1 MTDSRNNNGVEKT
14 MKRVMVFGGAG
25 AGKSTLA
32 RKLGDLTGLPV
43 IHIDQIFWKSGWVER
58 DKVEVDAM
66 IRGRI
71 LTDEWI
77 FDGNYS
83 STFADRLAR
92 ADTIIF
98 LDMPTW
104 LRLWA
109 VVARTIKSY
118 KKVRPGSAI
127 DCPER
132 FEWAFLKWVIFYEK
146 RGRRKIALRVLSD
159 APKHINQHHLKSR
172 RQVKQFLSD
181 LQKSIAE
188 EE

>member
-1 MTDSRNNNGVEKT
+1 

-32 RKLGDLTGLPV
+32 RQVGDLTRLPV

-58 DKVEVDAM
+58 EKVEVDAM

-71 LTDEWI
+71 LTDEWV

-83 STFADRLAR
+83 STLEDRLAR
-92 ADTIIF
+92 ADTIIY

-109 VVARTIKSY
+109 VVARTAKSY
-118 KKVRPGSAI
+118 RKVRPGSAI
-127 DCPER
+127 GCPER
-132 FEWAFLKWVIFYEK
+132 FEWAFLKWVVSYDK
-146 RGRRKIALRVLSD
+146 RGGRTKALKILSN

-172 RQVKQFLSD
+172 GQVKQFLSD
-181 LQKSIAE
+181 LQEGIEKGE
-188 EE
+188 DQ